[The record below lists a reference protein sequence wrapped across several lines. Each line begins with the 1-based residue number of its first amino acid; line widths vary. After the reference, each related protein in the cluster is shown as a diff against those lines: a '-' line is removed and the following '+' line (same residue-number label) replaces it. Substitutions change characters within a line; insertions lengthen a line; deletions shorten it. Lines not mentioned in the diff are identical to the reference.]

1 MQRPEETSLQ
11 EVRGVGSYDTNL
23 RIILVQSSVES
34 VAQTFVSMKGM
45 NVWESNVHEREI
57 EIGRDSTFVLR
68 LKGHAWSLIYVPY
81 SSAEAISP
89 TGLSPQEIERIM
101 YTPLEPQFNLLEADA
116 LRISELLHTCV
127 IFYSASDTLGLT
139 EYHIYKDGELE
150 EKFYFQAGSPIEFQS
165 KYKQIETRSIGSV
178 FKFVDEAIREQ
189 DAYIPFLDTRGNFH
203 IGTRVLLQ
211 VDGLAPKEVE
221 QVDYIARQ
229 YTIIKETI

>member
-1 MQRPEETSLQ
+1 MSLFIQRPEKISLQ
-11 EVRGVGSYDTNL
+11 EVRGVDSYDTNL
-23 RIILVQSSVES
+23 RIVLVKSSVES
-34 VAQTFVSMKGM
+34 VAQAFVSIKGM

-68 LKGHAWSLIYVPY
+68 LKGHAYSLMYVPY

-89 TGLSPQEIERIM
+89 TELSPQEIERMM

-116 LRISELLHTCV
+116 LRISELLHTHV

-150 EKFYFQAGSPIEFQS
+150 ERFCFQEGSSVEFQS
-165 KYKQIETRSIGSV
+165 KSKQIETKSIRSGY
-178 FKFVDEAIREQ
+178 KFVDEAIREQ
-189 DAYIPFLDTRGNFH
+189 DAYIPYLDTRGNFNV
-203 IGTRVLLQ
+203 GTRVLLQ
-211 VDGLAPKEVE
+211 IGGLAPDEIE

-229 YTIIKETI
+229 